1 MCIFM
6 CRSQT
11 RGAPRFHSSE
21 NVADPAAAEPLA
33 RRARRSVVEHVLQI
47 IAFNWLCSGGV
58 YVRVLPVV
66 VCRDVLSVPSISVI
80 ETSR

>member
-1 MCIFM
+1 M

-11 RGAPRFHSSE
+11 RGPPRFHSSE

-47 IAFNWLCSGGV
+47 IAFNWLCSGV
-58 YVRVLPVV
+58 YVRVLLIV
-66 VCRDVLSVPSISVI
+66 VCRDFLPVPSISVI
-80 ETSR
+80 ETSQ